1 MMSLD
6 IHAVQA
12 GSISMPHCSRVR
24 FADAACS
31 LNDRFPH
38 KRHVLGRGSLR
49 VNTGPCRQLR
59 LIRTKR
65 PKPSQRRLG
74 HEPMSRRLGPDRWHF
89 RSPRPAPA
97 IGKQRITDTKVR
109 ADGPIRLNFR
119 RPAPRFRSISRVLT
133 LALRLRAPR
142 DYEVHGSIR
151 ASTRRGAR
159 GREDRG

>member
-49 VNTGPCRQLR
+49 VDTGPCRQLR

-109 ADGPIRLNFR
+109 AKGSIRMNFQR
-119 RPAPRFRSISRVLT
+119 VSHGFRSISHVST
-133 LALRLRAPR
+133 LALRPR
-142 DYEVHGSIR
+142 RHQDYEVHGSIR
-151 ASTRRGAR
+151 ASARRGAR
-159 GREDRG
+159 GREER